1 MASAESIVRELLEEN
16 KVLRIKLAVLQA
28 KKRQYDE
35 IERQF
40 SESREGIT
48 EEVWNRIS
56 PAAQQALMNMEFK

>member
-1 MASAESIVRELLEEN
+1 MTSAESVVRELLEEN

-40 SESREGIT
+40 SESKKGIT
-48 EEVWNRIS
+48 EEVWNKIS